1 MKITFFLFTISAV
14 FTANESENAVEIAN
28 GRQTKNA
35 TVIECKDCP
44 VRTPPAITKWLEL
57 QNQMVEVQIV
67 ANQAA
72 GFSTAFFVFLFM
84 VIS

>member
-1 MKITFFLFTISAV
+1 MKITFLLFTISAALA
-14 FTANESENAVEIAN
+14 ANATENAVEIAN
-28 GRQTKNA
+28 STQRKNA
-35 TVIECKDCP
+35 TVIECKHCP
-44 VRTPPAITKWLEL
+44 DRQPPAITKWLEL